1 MKQGIN
7 RWIRLCLI
15 VLAVII
21 AFWSGYFSANH
32 SQILNVSREV
42 PPASQT
48 SKKYAPE
55 ESLSEWT
62 ADGKSSAMTIGSTD
76 TLDQLLASLDTKKR
90 WAALAA
96 YGKKTASAN
105 PAKAWG
111 LLSQIGG
118 LADRQ
123 VFAESVI
130 AEWAKTSPQAAIAAA
145 QTLTTGELKASAM
158 AAAIGQWAQ
167 SSPMGAMDFAA
178 KNLTGSSRQMAVSA
192 AAIEWA
198 RSDAQAAA
206 QWALSNQES
215 TSGIQA
221 IGEIMEFWG
230 DTNPQS
236 GADWAAKLPAS
247 LFQKQALQSILSK
260 WTDQFPG
267 ESAEWI
273 AKQPLLDD
281 LKPLVA
287 AQWAKSDPAAA
298 AAWAF
303 SLPDSQNRETAAL
316 EVAGAWA
323 ASAPQEALAWI
334 DKNSGSQRN
343 SLQIQAVETWA
354 VDDPAAALAWAN
366 GQPESSKLSKA
377 IMNRWA
383 ETNTKGFISWADK
396 LPSAQKTDTI
406 RSIVALNLSDTEPQ
420 TAIQSAVSM
429 TDSSL
434 RTESIEGVLS
444 AWKRNDQAG
453 AKNWISNNQ
462 QLLKAR

>member
-1 MKQGIN
+1 MIA
-7 RWIRLCLI
+7 
-15 VLAVII
+15 LAII
-21 AFWSGYFSANH
+21 LAFWIGYFSANN
-32 SQILNVSREV
+32 SKIQSFSWEV

-48 SKKYAPE
+48 SKKHATE
-55 ESLSEWT
+55 ESLSAWN
-62 ADGKSSAMTIGSTD
+62 ADVKSSANTLGSVD
-76 TLDQLLASLDTKKR
+76 ALDQLLASLDTKKR
-90 WAALAA
+90 WVALAA

-105 PAKAWG
+105 PAKAWA

-130 AEWAKTSPQAAIAAA
+130 SEWAKTSPQAAIAAA
-145 QTLTTGELKASAM
+145 QTLTAGELRSSAM

-167 SSPMGAMDFAA
+167 SSPMDAIDFAA

-198 RSDAQAAA
+198 RSDARAAA
-206 QWALSNQES
+206 EWALANQQS
-215 TSGIQA
+215 TSGVQA

-230 DTNPQS
+230 ETNPQL
-236 GADWAAKLPAS
+236 GADWASKLPAS

-260 WTDQFPG
+260 WTDQFPR

-273 AKQPLLDD
+273 AKHPLLGD

-303 SLPDSQNRETAAL
+303 SLPDSQNREIAAL
-316 EVAGAWA
+316 EVTGAWA
-323 ASAPQEALAWI
+323 AADPQEALAWI
-334 DKNSGSQRN
+334 DKNSGSKRN

-354 VDDPAAALAWAN
+354 ADDPAAALAWAN
-366 GQPESSKLSKA
+366 SQPESSKLSEA
-377 IMNRWA
+377 VMNRWA
-383 ETNTKGFISWADK
+383 ETNTKGFISWAEK
-396 LPSAQKTDTI
+396 LPSAKKTDTI
-406 RSIVALNLSDTEPQ
+406 RSIEALNLSDTEPE
-420 TAIQSAVSM
+420 TALQSAVSI

-434 RTESIEGVLS
+434 RIESIERVLT

-453 AKNWISNNQ
+453 AENWISNNQ

>member
-1 MKQGIN
+1 MIA
-7 RWIRLCLI
+7 
-15 VLAVII
+15 LAII
-21 AFWSGYFSANH
+21 LAFGSGYFSANH
-32 SQILNVSREV
+32 SKILSFSREI
-42 PPASQT
+42 PLASKT
-48 SKKYAPE
+48 SITHAPE
-55 ESLSEWT
+55 ESLSWQN
-62 ADGKSSAMTIGSTD
+62 ADVESSANTPGSVD

-105 PAKAWG
+105 PAKAWA

-130 AEWAKTSPQAAIAAA
+130 SEWAKTSPQAAIAAA
-145 QTLTTGELKASAM
+145 QTLTAGELKASAM
-158 AAAIGQWAQ
+158 AAAVGQWAQ
-167 SSPMGAMDFAA
+167 SSPRDAMDFAA

-206 QWALSNQES
+206 EWALSNQQS

-230 DTNPQS
+230 ETNPQL
-236 GADWAAKLPAS
+236 GADWASKLPAS
-247 LFQKQALQSILSK
+247 VFQKQALQSILSK

-267 ESAEWI
+267 ESAEWLV
-273 AKQPLLDD
+273 KHPLLDD

-303 SLPDSQNRETAAL
+303 SLPDSQNREVAAL
-316 EVAGAWA
+316 EVTGAWA
-323 ASAPQEALAWI
+323 AADPQEALAWI
-334 DKNSGSQRN
+334 DKNSGNQRN

-354 VDDPAAALAWAN
+354 ADDPSAALAWAN
-366 GQPESSKLSKA
+366 NQPESSKFSEA
-377 IMNRWA
+377 VMNRWA
-383 ETNTKGFISWADK
+383 ETNTKGFISWAEK

-406 RSIVALNLSDTEPQ
+406 RSIEALNLSDTEPEI
-420 TAIQSAVSM
+420 ALQSAVSI

-434 RTESIEGVLS
+434 RIESIERVLT

-453 AKNWISNNQ
+453 AESWISNNQ

>member
-1 MKQGIN
+1 M
-7 RWIRLCLI
+7 
-15 VLAVII
+15 VALAIFV
-21 AFWSGYFSANH
+21 AFWCGYFCANDPRERN
-32 SQILNVSREV
+32 SSRE
-42 PPASQT
+42 A
-48 SKKYAPE
+48 
-55 ESLSEWT
+55 
-62 ADGKSSAMTIGSTD
+62 SSAVKKSKQQSPKETSIEGNTVGTSFAAPSTSAD
-76 TLDQLLASLDTKKR
+76 SLDQLLASLDTKKR

-96 YGKKTASAN
+96 YGKKTASSN
-105 PAKAWG
+105 PAKAWA

-123 VFAESVI
+123 VFADSVI
-130 AEWAKTSPQAAIAAA
+130 SEWAKTSPQAAIAAA
-145 QTLTTGELKASAM
+145 QNLTAGELKASAM

-167 SSPMGAMDFAA
+167 SSPREAMDFAA

-206 QWALSNQES
+206 EWALSNQQS

-230 DTNPQS
+230 ETNPQL
-236 GADWAAKLPAS
+236 GADWASKLPAGS
-247 LFQKQALQSILSK
+247 FQKQALQSILSK

-273 AKQPLLDD
+273 AKHPLLDD

-287 AQWAKSDPAAA
+287 AQWAKSNPAAA

-303 SLPDSQNRETAAL
+303 SLPDSQNREIAAL
-316 EVAGAWA
+316 EVTGAWA
-323 ASAPQEALAWI
+323 AADPQEALAWI
-334 DKNSGSQRN
+334 NKNSGSQKN
-343 SLQIQAVETWA
+343 SLRIQAVETWA
-354 VDDPAAALAWAN
+354 ADDPAAALAWAN
-366 GQPESSKLSKA
+366 NQPESSKLSEA
-377 IMNRWA
+377 VMNRWA
-383 ETNTKGFISWADK
+383 ETNTKGFISWAEK

-406 RSIVALNLSDTEPQ
+406 RSIEALNLSDTEPE
-420 TAIQSAVSM
+420 TAIQSAASI
-429 TDSSL
+429 TNSSL
-434 RTESIEGVLS
+434 RIESIERVLT

-453 AKNWISNNQ
+453 AENWISNNQ